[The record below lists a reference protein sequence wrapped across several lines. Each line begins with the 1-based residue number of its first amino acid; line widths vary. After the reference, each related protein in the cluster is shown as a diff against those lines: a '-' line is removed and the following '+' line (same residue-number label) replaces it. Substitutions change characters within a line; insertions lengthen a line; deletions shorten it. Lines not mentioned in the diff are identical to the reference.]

1 MNDLLTYSSRVLCI
15 VLFGLTASC
24 ISLAGT
30 AQTWPEKPVKL
41 VVPAPGGA
49 AAEVIARLISDKLQA
64 RIGQP
69 VVVDTKPG
77 ADGGIAAVAVKSATD
92 GHTFLLG
99 NAGIMTINPHFNA
112 RLPYDPVKDFVP
124 VSMLVNNVVVMTVTP
139 ALGVSSVKELVA
151 LSKQQPGR
159 INYASVGGRGGVP
172 FLSGQLLRQRVGA
185 DLTWIGY
192 ASEGQARSDLM
203 GGQIQVMFDVLAS
216 TLPLVQAGKLKIIG
230 VTGTQRAPQLPDVP
244 TLIEA
249 TGTGVEGVGWLAMYA
264 SAGTPESAVNSMNQH
279 LRSILA
285 MPDVRERLYALGM
298 EPVPGSPQALSKT
311 QSDDFTKW
319 GVLIKEQRILPQ

>member
-1 MNDLLTYSSRVLCI
+1 
-15 VLFGLTASC
+15 
-24 ISLAGT
+24 
-30 AQTWPEKPVKL
+30 
-41 VVPAPGGA
+41 
-49 AAEVIARLISDKLQA
+49 
-64 RIGQP
+64 
-69 VVVDTKPG
+69 
-77 ADGGIAAVAVKSATD
+77 
-92 GHTFLLG
+92 
-99 NAGIMTINPHFNA
+99 
-112 RLPYDPVKDFVP
+112 
-124 VSMLVNNVVVMTVTP
+124 
-139 ALGVSSVKELVA
+139 
-151 LSKQQPGR
+151 
-159 INYASVGGRGGVP
+159 
-172 FLSGQLLRQRVGA
+172 
-185 DLTWIGY
+185 
-192 ASEGQARSDLM
+192 M

-249 TGTGVEGVGWLAMYA
+249 TGTGVEGVGWLAIYA

>member
-1 MNDLLTYSSRVLCI
+1 MNDLLTYSSRVLFI

-24 ISLAGT
+24 IPLAGN

-230 VTGTQRAPQLPDVP
+230 VTGR
-244 TLIEA
+244 
-249 TGTGVEGVGWLAMYA
+249 
-264 SAGTPESAVNSMNQH
+264 N
-279 LRSILA
+279 
-285 MPDVRERLYALGM
+285 
-298 EPVPGSPQALSKT
+298 
-311 QSDDFTKW
+311 
-319 GVLIKEQRILPQ
+319 